1 MSSNEYKYKFEAFKA
16 DIFDYFNCIIKTIED
31 EKIQTLVDYKQ
42 LLNKLNKD
50 FKLVT
55 IVEFINSL
63 INEANIRKNENI
75 YKLVIEYSNEIMAT
89 ELMKQTFENITQKY
103 KID

>member
-1 MSSNEYKYKFEAFKA
+1 MDSNEYKYKFEAFKA
-16 DIFDYFNCIIKTIED
+16 DIFDYFNCIVKHID
-31 EKIQTLVDYKQ
+31 NEKIQTLVDYKKT
-42 LLNKLNKD
+42 LNKLNKD

-55 IVEFINSL
+55 IVEFINDL
-63 INEANIRKNENI
+63 INDINICKNKNI
-75 YKLVIEYSNEIMAT
+75 YKLVIEYSNEIMET